1 QLYQLREQMLHAR
14 DDAHPLLSL
23 CGLTL
28 ERHAGR
34 LLAKHT
40 EPPPANLPSELL
52 VHWQGEAEIVV
63 PAWQG
68 RLVFDS
74 APGPGLD
81 RAQLL
86 QGPLRLRPRG
96 GGERLKLD
104 PKRPS
109 RTLKNLFQES
119 DVPARERP
127 WLPLL
132 YLGEELIFAAGLGMD
147 VRAGRASEGIR
158 LRWQRQ
164 D

>member
-1 QLYQLREQMLHAR
+1 
-14 DDAHPLLSL
+14 
-23 CGLTL
+23 
-28 ERHAGR
+28 
-34 LLAKHT
+34 
-40 EPPPANLPSELL
+40 
-52 VHWQGEAEIVV
+52 
-63 PAWQG
+63 
-68 RLVFDS
+68 
-74 APGPGLD
+74 LD

-104 PKRPS
+104 ANRPS

-119 DVPARERP
+119 DVPVRERL

-132 YLGEELIFAAGLGMD
+132 YLGDELIFAAGLGMD
-147 VRAGRASEGIR
+147 VRSGRASEGVR